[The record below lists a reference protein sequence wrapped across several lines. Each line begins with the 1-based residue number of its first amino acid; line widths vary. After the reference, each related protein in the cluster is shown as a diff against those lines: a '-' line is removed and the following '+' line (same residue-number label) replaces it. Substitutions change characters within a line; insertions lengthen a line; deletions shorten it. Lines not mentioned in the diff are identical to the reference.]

1 MTTQKIHSRFFPNG
15 LEVVYQRSGAAP
27 VISLDLWVRAGSTC
41 ERRGEEGIAHLLEH
55 MLFKGTKKRGPGEIA
70 REVENLGGEIN
81 AFTSFDHTAYT
92 LLIASRYA
100 PQGLDILTDAV
111 SSSIFDPVELEREKL
126 VVLEEIKRSRD
137 IPQLKLSKNLFSLAY
152 EGHPYGSPV
161 IGSEE
166 SVSAL
171 TSDDLARFLARW
183 YRPSNMVLVAV
194 GDLTAERFFKLAER
208 TLGALPKKPKPR
220 QATLPKSLKQEALT
234 FSAEKHSVGEI
245 HFDLAFQAPGAT
257 HKDVAAL
264 DLLTTILGQGES
276 SRLLERIKLEENLVA
291 TIGAGSYS
299 PKGPGL
305 LYIAAVSQQEKFT
318 KAYAAICREL
328 AVLTRELLPP
338 EELKRA
344 KETIEADFIYQR
356 ETVQGQGEKLGYFH
370 IVYGGAQ
377 REEAYLRE
385 VNEVTPEKIRELAKK
400 HLRPER
406 ASLALI
412 HPEGTNAPISRRD
425 ALKTLAAALSKD
437 NSERLDSGVINKRKP
452 LPSGATVL
460 IRRNPA
466 VPIIAVRASMP
477 GGLLGE
483 PSGKE
488 GAFHLLA
495 DCMTKGSLNRDVF
508 EIARES
514 DRLGG
519 HVDGFTGR
527 NSYGIKGEFLA
538 KNAGEGLELISDLL
552 LNTSIPEGE
561 LEKAK
566 EDLLQAIKRREDNP
580 ASKAFRAFENLL
592 YGEHPYGH
600 DMLGT
605 SASISALSRDDLL
618 QIHEV
623 HSNPSRI
630 ALSVVGDVD
639 VDHTLH
645 HLEGLFNGGAGPL
658 TPLAE
663 PAPPIAPE
671 SPRRLDLHSPHEQA
685 HIVTGFLGTTLYDGE
700 GMALRVIN
708 ALLQGQGGR
717 LFRALRDEQGLAYSV
732 TALTIEGLHRGYI
745 ASYIATSPEKKELAL
760 AGLLGEMKKLARGEF
775 TAMEVEQAKTKLA
788 GSFELNLQ
796 ENSFQAAQLSL
807 DELYGVGYLN
817 YLDFAKKAL
826 AVTVEEVEAVAKKYL
841 GGDNWAAVIVG
852 PDHKG

>member
-1 MTTQKIHSRFFPNG
+1 MTTPNLHHRILKNG
-15 LEVVYQRSGAAP
+15 LEVVYQRSNAAP
-27 VISLDLWVRAGSTC
+27 VISLDLWIRAGSTS
-41 ERRGEEGIAHLLEH
+41 EKSGEEGIAHLLEH

-92 LLIASRYA
+92 LLIASRYTLE
-100 PQGLDILTDAV
+100 GLDILTDAV
-111 SSSIFDPVELEREKL
+111 SSSIFDPVEIEREKL

-152 EGHPYGSPV
+152 EGHPYGNPV
-161 IGSEE
+161 IGSEK
-166 SVSAL
+166 SVSSF
-171 TSDDLARFLARW
+171 TSADLARFLARW

-194 GDLTAERFFKLAER
+194 GDLTVERFFKLAEQ
-208 TLGALPKKPKPR
+208 TLGALHKKPRPR
-220 QATLPKSLKQEALT
+220 QMSLPKVLKHEQFN
-234 FSAEKHSVGEI
+234 FSAEEHSVGEI
-245 HFDLAFQAPGAT
+245 HFDLAFKAPGAT

-276 SRLLERIKLEENLVA
+276 SRLNERIKLERNLVA

-305 LYIAAVSQQEKFT
+305 IYIAAVTQPEKFID
-318 KAYAAICREL
+318 AYEAICEEIAALSRD
-328 AVLTRELLPP
+328 LLPP
-338 EELKRA
+338 DELRRA

-370 IVYGGAQ
+370 VVYGGAHK
-377 REEAYLRE
+377 EEQYLQD
-385 VNEVTPEKIRELAKK
+385 VGAVTPEKIRELARK

-412 HPEGTNAPISRRD
+412 NPEGTPAPIGKED
-425 ALKTLAAALSKD
+425 ALKTLTKALTPK
-437 NSERLDSGVINKRKP
+437 SEKQVENGVISKRKP
-452 LPSGATVL
+452 LPSGVTAL

-477 GGLLGE
+477 GGLLSE
-483 PSGKE
+483 PAGKE
-488 GAFHLLA
+488 GSFHLLA
-495 DCMTKGSLNRDVF
+495 DCLTKGSQNRDVF
-508 EIARES
+508 DIARES

-538 KNAGEGLELISDLL
+538 KHAGEGLELVSDLL
-552 LNTSIPEGE
+552 LNTSIPDVE

-566 EDLLQAIKRREDNP
+566 DDLLQAIKRREDNP
-580 ASKAFRAFENLL
+580 AAKAFRAFENLL

-605 SASISALSRDDLL
+605 ATSISALTREELL
-618 QIHEV
+618 KLHHV

-639 VDHTLH
+639 VEQTLH
-645 HLEGLFNGGAGPL
+645 HLGELFNGEARPL
-658 TPLAE
+658 IPIAE
-663 PAPPIAPE
+663 PARPKTPE
-671 SPRRLDLHSPHEQA
+671 SPRRLELNSPHEQA
-685 HIVTGFLGTTLYDGE
+685 HIVAGFLGTTLYDEE

-745 ASYIATSPEKKELAL
+745 ASYIATSTDKKEIAL
-760 AGLLGEMKKLARGEF
+760 EGLLGEMRKLAEGDF
-775 TAMEVEQAKTKLA
+775 TAKEIEQAKTKLA

-817 YLDFAKKAL
+817 YLEFAKKAL
-826 AVTVEEVEAVAKKYL
+826 AVSIDEVEAAAKKYL
-841 GGDNWAAVIVG
+841 GGENWAAVIVG
-852 PDHKG
+852 PEDKS